1 MWMTRSRVAVIR
13 GIGRI
18 GIPINRGRAGPP
30 TGIFVRGFFWAPGVT
45 CPHVGGVECKDMH
58 LTKYRRGYDDSQ
70 VTSRRLGGSFTIPE
84 WCEYRRLSISMFYK
98 LRAQGKAPAT
108 LPVGRHQTI
117 TAEADAA
124 WARKRQAET
133 NT

>member
-18 GIPINRGRAGPP
+18 GIPINRGRAGSHRNICAR
-30 TGIFVRGFFWAPGVT
+30 IFLGARSYT

-108 LPVGRHQTI
+108 LSVGRHQTI
-117 TAEADAA
+117 TVEADAA
-124 WARKRQAET
+124 WARERQAET

>member
-1 MWMTRSRVAVIR
+1 
-13 GIGRI
+13 
-18 GIPINRGRAGPP
+18 
-30 TGIFVRGFFWAPGVT
+30 
-45 CPHVGGVECKDMH
+45 MH

-84 WCEYRRLSISMFYK
+84 WCEYRRLSISMFYR

-108 LPVGRHQTI
+108 LSVGRHQTITVEADAAWARERQAETKKTI

-124 WARKRQAET
+124 WVRERQAASLPRNPITSDEAS
-133 NT
+133 